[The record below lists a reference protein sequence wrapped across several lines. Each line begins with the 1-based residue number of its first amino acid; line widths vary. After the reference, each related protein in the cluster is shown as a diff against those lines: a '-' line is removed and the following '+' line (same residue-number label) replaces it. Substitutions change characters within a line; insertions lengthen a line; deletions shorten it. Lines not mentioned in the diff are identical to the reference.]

1 LNSPCIEV
9 YLSVEAIMN
18 YLWSYLQVVISL
30 VVFLVI
36 LGWIIRVCAQ
46 DARRRGKSPVLVT
59 LLVVISFPLGLLV
72 WLLFR
77 PEPLD
82 GGGKSFRLEDH
93 LVQ

>member
-59 LLVVISFPLGLLV
+59 LLVVISFPLDCLYGSYSVPSPWMAEARASV
-72 WLLFR
+72 W
-77 PEPLD
+77 
-82 GGGKSFRLEDH
+82 KTT
-93 LVQ
+93 